1 MLVPW
6 LENRFEVKVP
16 FTFTRFNCIAI
27 QYGEL
32 SNDLELFAL
41 SNFHSFIELETGD
54 GISLHDITSN
64 LDDAITKSGI
74 NNGFLTVTSQH
85 TTTAIAINEYEER
98 LLEDIKAF
106 LTRLAPPGDKYLH
119 NDIHLRDCPPD
130 EPENAHSHL
139 AAMMLGSSEVIAVAD
154 GKLVLGQYQS
164 VMLVELDG
172 SRKRKVSVQVV
183 GE

>member
-1 MLVPW
+1 M
-6 LENRFEVKVP
+6 
-16 FTFTRFNCIAI
+16 
-27 QYGEL
+27 
-32 SNDLELFAL
+32 
-41 SNFHSFIELETGD
+41 SNFHSFIELETD
-54 GISLHDITSN
+54 EGISLHDITSR
-64 LDDAITKSGI
+64 LGDIIARSGI
-74 NNGFLTVTSQH
+74 KDGFLTVTSQH
-85 TTTAIAINEYEER
+85 TTTAISINEYEER
-98 LLEDIKAF
+98 LLEDIKVF
-106 LTRLAPPGDKYLH
+106 LTRLAPPGDNYLH

-154 GKLVLGQYQS
+154 GKLLLGQYQS